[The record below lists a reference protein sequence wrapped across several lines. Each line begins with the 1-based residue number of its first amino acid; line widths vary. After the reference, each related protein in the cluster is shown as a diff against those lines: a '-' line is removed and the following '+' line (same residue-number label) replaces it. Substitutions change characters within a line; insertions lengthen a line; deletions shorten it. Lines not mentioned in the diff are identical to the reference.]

1 VRGPSLDRPP
11 LNARYA
17 RSVTRS
23 APVRE
28 LERKLAGESRLVLL
42 AFLHDGCE
50 PCRELGPQLHVLADA
65 AADVCRV
72 VIVNATVEE
81 DIARRYRVTTFPTLV
96 FLKRGH
102 ELQRVKGGALP
113 ATTLAALE
121 RTSDI
126 GP

>member
-1 VRGPSLDRPP
+1 M
-11 LNARYA
+11 
-17 RSVTRS
+17 TRS
-23 APVRE
+23 APMRE
-28 LERKLAGESRLVLL
+28 LERMLAGESRLVLL

-50 PCRELGPQLHVLADA
+50 PCRELGPQLHVLAEA

-72 VIVNATVEE
+72 VVVDATIEE

-96 FLKRGH
+96 FVKQGH

-121 RTSDI
+121 RTSDLA
-126 GP
+126 P